1 MKRSELKQLI
11 KEEILAEAKKDKSG
25 LPFALAAN
33 IEKYGTPRTPK
44 GAKPVD
50 FTKKQE
56 KKVKKTA
63 EKLKKSISEDKKY
76 SQSVLTLLQNREG
89 YDFKIYDE
97 KIKDITKGKYGLIDI
112 IDINKHNLPVKTANS
127 IYTLVNKSNL
137 KEAESTSTNDDNLYD
152 DLPAVD
158 MHIDDNGHM
167 SVSIQAMFHSPD
179 NGKVEVLLNNP
190 DIREKVVKAIQQQSQ
205 EMFRSTVHGLAG
217 EPYGL
222 KEDLGNYM
230 FFQNLKSIKQM
241 VDELLK
247 LDEKMVDG
255 ILASGHDWAEDHI
268 ATSKDD
274 VEEVHNFLMTKK
286 VVGPVGMDEKKLSPK
301 QKKIAAAA
309 PPEDKIT
316 GADFKALKK
325 K

>member
-1 MKRSELKQLI
+1 MKLSELRQII
-11 KEEILAEAKKDKSG
+11 KEELISEAKKSKEG

-33 IEKYGTPRTPK
+33 IEKYGKPQTPK

-56 KKVKKTA
+56 KSVKKTA
-63 EKLKKSISEDKKY
+63 EKLKKS
-76 SQSVLTLLQNREG
+76 
-89 YDFKIYDE
+89 
-97 KIKDITKGKYGLIDI
+97 
-112 IDINKHNLPVKTANS
+112 
-127 IYTLVNKSNL
+127 
-137 KEAESTSTNDDNLYD
+137 
-152 DLPAVD
+152 
-158 MHIDDNGHM
+158 M
-167 SVSIQAMFHSPD
+167 
-179 NGKVEVLLNNP
+179 
-190 DIREKVVKAIQQQSQ
+190 
-205 EMFRSTVHGLAG
+205 
-217 EPYGL
+217 
-222 KEDLGNYM
+222 KEDVGNYM
-230 FFQNLKSIKQM
+230 FFQNLKTIKQM
-241 VDELLK
+241 VDEMLK

-274 VEEVHNFLMTKK
+274 VEEVYNFLMTKK
-286 VVGPVGMDEKKLSPK
+286 VPMEVDEKKELSPK